1 MLHVEDS
8 LLGAC
13 FIELFGCAVF
23 GMFCRRLYFQVFWY
37 GVLACL
43 EWFVLLCSNM
53 SNVVLSVKGLV
64 SSFVGSFAA
73 CIS

>member
-23 GMFCRRLYFQVFWY
+23 GM
-37 GVLACL
+37 
-43 EWFVLLCSNM
+43 
-53 SNVVLSVKGLV
+53 VLSQIIFPGLLV
-64 SSFVGSFAA
+64 WCLSLLRVVCSVVFQYE
-73 CIS
+73 